1 MCLCAG
7 HLVFVKSSKI
17 QALFIP
23 RHSKDKASGKSGALL
38 KQRDK
43 VPTPEFNKDVPVYT
57 CTGRLLGGWK
67 REGASPHKCGHA
79 PMDLCGGILENIFTC
94 TF

>member
-1 MCLCAG
+1 MCLWTG
-7 HLVFVKSSKI
+7 HLVYVKSSKI

-43 VPTPEFNKDVPVYT
+43 VPTPDFSKDVPVYT
-57 CTGRLLGGWK
+57 CSGRLLGGGNGRGLHPW
-67 REGASPHKCGHA
+67 
-79 PMDLCGGILENIFTC
+79 
-94 TF
+94 